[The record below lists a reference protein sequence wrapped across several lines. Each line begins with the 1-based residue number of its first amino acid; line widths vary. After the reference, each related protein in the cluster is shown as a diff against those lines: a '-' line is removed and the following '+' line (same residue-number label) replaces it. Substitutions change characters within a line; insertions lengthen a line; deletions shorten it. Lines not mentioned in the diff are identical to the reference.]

1 MNSGAILAYSP
12 GIMIPAQPKDSY
24 RITLELLSKEP
35 RLDSVLMR
43 AFREQ
48 KDNLKLRVLTRSE
61 FKNLFKEKRILIKG
75 QPANPSSALAAGT
88 TYIDVLGF

>member
-1 MNSGAILAYSP
+1 
-12 GIMIPAQPKDSY
+12 MIPAQPKDSY